1 MENPLK
7 KLTRLS
13 SVHKAKWVLVW
24 LLFILLWMISDC
36 CYQAW
41 CVQLRERMGQITC
54 MFVNNETAGVRE
66 RGRERK
72 CDIHV
77 WCEWKVPKVRLLIIS
92 QFKFQAFRLS
102 SLSMRIRNSDRYAGS
117 LNTAHSSSCCNL
129 PHFGL
134 SLYYHEFAIYLLI
147 HRKMYGRKIYPRGT
161 IDKDVAMVKKWHV
174 FLCVLAQTQCE
185 KYKSD

>member
-1 MENPLK
+1 M
-7 KLTRLS
+7 
-13 SVHKAKWVLVW
+13 LVW

-41 CVQLRERMGQITC
+41 CVQLWERMGQITC
-54 MFVNNETAGVRE
+54 MFVNNETAGVRA
-66 RGRERK
+66 RERERN
-72 CDIHV
+72 CDKHV

-92 QFKFQAFRLS
+92 QFKFQAFPLS

-117 LNTAHSSSCCNL
+117 LNTAHSSFLLVAITPTS
-129 PHFGL
+129 FSL
-134 SLYYHEFAIYLLI
+134 SLHYHEFAIYLLI